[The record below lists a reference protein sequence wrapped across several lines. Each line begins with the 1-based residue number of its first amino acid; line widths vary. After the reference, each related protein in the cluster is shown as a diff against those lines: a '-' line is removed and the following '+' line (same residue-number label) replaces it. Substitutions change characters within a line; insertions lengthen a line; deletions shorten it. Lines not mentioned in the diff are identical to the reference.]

1 VHALADEDLPGA
13 LGRTTVVRCRTTLQ
27 DDGWHVRPTKS
38 QESHILTSMLGVD
51 ALALVP
57 GDRDQIAA
65 GEPVEIEFV
74 T

>member
-1 VHALADEDLPGA
+1 MHAVTDEDLPGA

-27 DDGWHVRPTKS
+27 DDGWHVRPTTS

-57 GDRDQIAA
+57 GDRELIAA
-65 GEPVEIEFV
+65 GEPVEIELV
-74 T
+74 G